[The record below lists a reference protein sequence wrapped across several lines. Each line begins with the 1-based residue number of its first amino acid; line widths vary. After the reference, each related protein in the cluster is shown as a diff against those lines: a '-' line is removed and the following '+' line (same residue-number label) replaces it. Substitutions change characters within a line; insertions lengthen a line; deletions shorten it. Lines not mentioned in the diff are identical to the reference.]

1 MDCRSYKDQGLDTIP
16 GIHLGS
22 YASRQTDSDR
32 YRANEEIQELNRKN
46 EDIQKCLDEVEKE
59 IEKKKERLF
68 DRLAEQL
75 GKIRGDI
82 LSVRYDL
89 ESLLERQAAVETE
102 RKRLDERIS
111 RVRTIRENALER
123 DRASKE
129 KIARLKK
136 EAADFPARKDSLGEA
151 IQAEQEAVRFRRERL
166 DKVLA
171 EEGFDSLSD
180 YLQEAQILSQ
190 MELEAE
196 TLEQEITSCREQ
208 TEELER
214 RYGELEE
221 KLDAE
226 DLKGFEPWREKW
238 SKDYEK
244 KAAERIQK
252 RKGSFRMHLFERAVQ
267 NTGYSLRHGAYL
279 AGRAAYVVKEMVQAA
294 EETDGQGR
302 KRGIETCG

>member
-1 MDCRSYKDQGLDTIP
+1 M
-16 GIHLGS
+16 
-22 YASRQTDSDR
+22 
-32 YRANEEIQELNRKN
+32 
-46 EDIQKCLDEVEKE
+46 EKE

-136 EAADFPARKDSLGEA
+136 EAADFPARKNSLGEA

-302 KRGIETCG
+302 KR

>member
-1 MDCRSYKDQGLDTIP
+1 M
-16 GIHLGS
+16 
-22 YASRQTDSDR
+22 
-32 YRANEEIQELNRKN
+32 
-46 EDIQKCLDEVEKE
+46 EKE

-171 EEGFDSLSD
+171 EEGFASLSD

-196 TLEQEITSCREQ
+196 TLEQGITRCREQ

-214 RYGELEE
+214 RYGELEG

-244 KAAERIQK
+244 KAAERIRK
-252 RKGSFRMHLFERAVQ
+252 RKGSFRMYLFERAVQ

-302 KRGIETCG
+302 KR